1 MGKEERQRNYLYSIM
16 KIKLFMIIAFVLPLT
31 AAAQSHMIGV
41 GPSRILD
48 TYISQ
53 EKYSGVGITYLYIRA
68 GKKPNKRWQNNIEH
82 EVDLSKTRDRSHT
95 TSMLEGN
102 YNLYWA
108 RLARLATIPSPPSP
122 PSKPSQPSPPSKPS
136 QPSQPSP
143 PSFLLQAGLA
153 AHANLGFLYDMSNSN
168 NPAQARIALN
178 LMPTAIATYAFN
190 IRQQRFSLRYE
201 LNLPLVGL
209 MFSPNYGQSYY
220 EIFSRGN
227 YDHNIVP
234 TTFVSAPNFRQL
246 LTLDWQVSEKWA
258 VRVGYLGNYQ
268 QADVNH
274 LKSHIYTHRFIIGV
288 TKSL

>member
-1 MGKEERQRNYLYSIM
+1 M
-16 KIKLFMIIAFVLPLT
+16 KNKLFMIIAFVLPLT
-31 AAAQSHMIGV
+31 AAAQSHMIGI

-102 YNLYWA
+102 YNLYWG
-108 RLARLATIPSPPSP
+108 RVATVASRTSRTSRSSRTSEGEETSMTSRTSRSSIPR
-122 PSKPSQPSPPSKPS
+122 
-136 QPSQPSP
+136 
-143 PSFLLQAGLA
+143 FHLQAGLA
-153 AHANLGFLYDMSNSN
+153 ANVNLGFLYDMSTSN
-168 NPAQARIALN
+168 NPAQARFALN
-178 LMPTAIATYAFN
+178 LMPVGIATYGFN
-190 IRQQRFSLRYE
+190 IKEQHFSLRYE

-274 LKSHIYTHRFIIGV
+274 LKSHIYSHRIIIGV
-288 TKSL
+288 TKCL

>member
-1 MGKEERQRNYLYSIM
+1 MNSRGNFDYLTM
-16 KIKLFMIIAFVLPLT
+16 KKAKFIAFLMVCALG
-31 AAAQSHMIGV
+31 ANAQSHMIGV

-108 RLARLATIPSPPSP
+108 RLATLIGQPRSSSPSSPSSSSRASS
-122 PSKPSQPSPPSKPS
+122 PSS
-136 QPSQPSP
+136 
-143 PSFLLQAGLA
+143 LHLQAGLA
-153 AHANLGFLYDMSNSN
+153 ANANLGFLYNMSTSN

-190 IRQQRFSLRYE
+190 IKEQHFSLRYE

-274 LKSHIYTHRFIIGV
+274 LKSHIYTHRFVIGI
-288 TKSL
+288 TKTIGEK

>member
-1 MGKEERQRNYLYSIM
+1 M

-102 YNLYWA
+102 YNLYWG
-108 RLARLATIPSPPSP
+108 RVATVASMTSMTSRSSMTSISSRT
-122 PSKPSQPSPPSKPS
+122 SISSQNGF
-136 QPSQPSP
+136 Q
-143 PSFLLQAGLA
+143 LQAGMA
-153 AHANLGFLYDMSNSN
+153 ANVNLGFLYDMSTSN
-168 NPAQARIALN
+168 NPAQARFALN
-178 LMPTAIATYAFN
+178 LMPIGIATYGFN
-190 IRQQRFSLRYE
+190 IKQQHFSLRYE
-201 LNLPLVGL
+201 LNLPLMGL

-268 QADVNH
+268 QTAVNN
-274 LKSHIYTHRFIIGV
+274 LKSHIYTHRIIIGV
-288 TKSL
+288 TKCL